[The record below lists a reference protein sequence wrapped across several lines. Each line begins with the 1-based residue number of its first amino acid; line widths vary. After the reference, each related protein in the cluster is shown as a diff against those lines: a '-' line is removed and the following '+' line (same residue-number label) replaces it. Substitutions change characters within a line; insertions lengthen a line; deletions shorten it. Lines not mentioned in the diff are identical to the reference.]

1 MMASCE
7 LSNLGLEL
15 DDKIKENEQLAGE
28 LGAGEETFLPEQRRG
43 DRDANK
49 EEQKKENWVLE
60 VFFIPSVFVW
70 KSDQL
75 PLYFSWMKRKYNL
88 PLGPNVSHCLGSF
101 YFSAEL

>member
-49 EEQKKENWVLE
+49 EEQKRKTGCWKC
-60 VFFIPSVFVW
+60 FFS
-70 KSDQL
+70 
-75 PLYFSWMKRKYNL
+75 PLFLSERVTNCHFIL
-88 PLGPNVSHCLGSF
+88 V
-101 YFSAEL
+101 E